1 MKVIK
6 FNNRNY
12 HNLFLF
18 LILAGIFLSCSSSNI
33 DNKSK
38 ATLLSELPQ
47 INDDFYPQIE
57 SSIWILISSS
67 QFSKAY
73 LVIYDEIYYTI
84 AVNDINKVSFISTE
98 DELFISPESLKIG
111 GSFADVKAL
120 TKNEVIKENGWA
132 YVILLKSGWNVAFVE
147 GEQMTDGILR
157 EDSEISFFFKR

>member
-1 MKVIK
+1 M
-6 FNNRNY
+6 
-12 HNLFLF
+12 
-18 LILAGIFLSCSSSNI
+18 LS
-33 DNKSK
+33 D
-38 ATLLSELPQ
+38 LPQ

-120 TKNEVIKENGWA
+120 TKNKVIKETGWA
-132 YVILLKSGWNVAFVE
+132 YYIPLESGWNAAFVE
-147 GEQMTDGILR
+147 GEAMTDGILR
-157 EDSEISFFFKR
+157 ADSEISFFFKR